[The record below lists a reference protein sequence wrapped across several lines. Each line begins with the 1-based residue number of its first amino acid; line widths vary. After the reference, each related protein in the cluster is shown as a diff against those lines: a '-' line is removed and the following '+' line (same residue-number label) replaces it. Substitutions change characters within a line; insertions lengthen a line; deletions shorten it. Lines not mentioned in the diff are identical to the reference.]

1 MACPLRLEK
10 RTPSGAGLRPPAA
23 LAIPVGALRA
33 GGYEPAPHPTG
44 DCLDLGAIN
53 LAELAGFI
61 AVGFLA
67 QLIDG
72 ALGMA
77 FGVISTTLLV
87 SLGVPPA
94 VASAG
99 VHAAETFTTA
109 ASGTSHIYHRN
120 VDWQLF
126 GRLAIP
132 GVIGGVLGAYVL
144 SQVSADAARPFVLAY
159 LATIGLYLVW
169 RGIYYPPTHKPP
181 KIVEPLGLAG
191 GFLDAA
197 GGGGWGPV
205 VTGNLLVQG
214 AEPRRTIGTVNTT
227 EFVVTVTI
235 SATFIATLGWAMFTV
250 ATVGLLIGGVLA
262 APFAGIAV
270 KKVKPKLLL
279 VFVGGV
285 LTLTGAYGVVQAF
298 SGQTNNDFISTTTS

>member
-1 MACPLRLEK
+1 M
-10 RTPSGAGLRPPAA
+10 
-23 LAIPVGALRA
+23 
-33 GGYEPAPHPTG
+33 
-44 DCLDLGAIN
+44 DLGTIGV
-53 LAELAGFI
+53 ELLSFI
-61 AVGFLA
+61 AVGFIA

-94 VASAG
+94 AASAG

-109 ASGTSHIYHRN
+109 ASGASHILHRN
-120 VDWQLF
+120 VNWRLF
-126 GRLAIP
+126 LRLAIP

-144 SQVSADAARPFVLAY
+144 TQVSAEAARPFVLAY
-159 LATIGLYLVW
+159 LASIGVYLVW
-169 RGIYYPPTHKPP
+169 RGVYYPPTHRPP

-227 EFVVTVTI
+227 EFIVTATI

-250 ATVGLLIGGVLA
+250 ATVGLLVGGVLA
-262 APFAGIAV
+262 APFGAMVAKRARPRV
-270 KKVKPKLLL
+270 LLI
-279 VFVGGV
+279 FVGSV
-285 LTLTGAYGVVQAF
+285 LTLSGAYGVWSALA
-298 SGQTNNDFISTTTS
+298 